1 MNCIASKERV
11 IAWLKKHG
19 WPEKP
24 SNEFM
29 WAISPETGKVPEESY
44 KIWDGNWES
53 FLKDRKL
60 VLRRKDLKT
69 YTHIHLDS
77 EPGESER
84 RGMSPENGSA
94 MMPPE
99 LVNER
104 NELAKRAK
112 EIQEREAYLRQ
123 WEIDLR
129 DMDIEIKKSSM
140 MTIKLGVEN
149 DQRAASTMTRLK
161 EYEDHL
167 NRRKANDEEYI
178 RALAEAEGEISELK
192 EKHLIFGKVSYTIDK
207 IAMSM
212 AIRGLKNL
220 SDEELK
226 KLPPGFM
233 EDFAK
238 YLADR
243 AERELFKTIPEAY
256 ALVGESF
263 LRLPS
268 TVDKFELCRII
279 MSWLI
284 ETDLAMFNK
293 LGKEVVEEFKER
305 KMAS

>member
-1 MNCIASKERV
+1 MHCINGRERV
-11 IAWLKKHG
+11 TAWLKKHG
-19 WPEKP
+19 WPDKP
-24 SNEFM
+24 SKLFL

-44 KIWDGNWES
+44 TVWDGNWES
-53 FLKDRKL
+53 IPKDRKVIL
-60 VLRRKDLKT
+60 KRNDLST

-84 RGMSPENGSA
+84 RGREPETGSA

-99 LVNER
+99 IVNER
-104 NELAKRAK
+104 NELAKRTE
-112 EIQEREAYLRQ
+112 EIRKREEYLRQ
-123 WEIDLR
+123 WEADIR
-129 DMDIEIKKSSM
+129 DMEVEVKKSSM

-167 NRRKANDEEYI
+167 NRRKDNDEEYI
-178 RALAEAEGEISELK
+178 RALAEAEGEISDLK

-207 IAMSM
+207 IALSM

-243 AERELFKTIPEAY
+243 AERELFKTVPEAY

-268 TVDKFELCRII
+268 TVDKFELCRIV

-293 LGKEVVEEFKER
+293 LGGEVVSEFKEK